1 MTVEEVQ
8 EEVEGISVSTM
19 NQETKKGLQEN
30 RAILAE
36 DEPKISEA
44 GRPHPG
50 QAHPERGSRP
60 PESPRPGFPSPGPG
74 PRPPEPPRPPRPTPG
89 IPYDP
94 FNDGQFTDC
103 RKIKPSDCSTLCRK
117 NGCFCN
123 NRFVMYGYQ
132 NFGHLL
138 LCRNHRGQYILGV
151 PGSYSQQERFMAN
164 MFGFPYFGKVRR
176 STFRAEK
183 VDTGTALLISEWKI
197 EHLYRSIPRISTTGI
212 VRDRISR

>member
-1 MTVEEVQ
+1 
-8 EEVEGISVSTM
+8 M

-44 GRPHPG
+44 GCPHPG
-50 QAHPERGSRP
+50 QAHPEPGSRP
-60 PESPRPGFPSPGPG
+60 PESPRPGSPSPGPG

-103 RKIKPSDCSTLCRK
+103 RKIKPSDCSTLYRK

-164 MFGFPYFGKVRR
+164 MFGFPYFRESPKIHIPGGKGGYWYC
-176 STFRAEK
+176 F
-183 VDTGTALLISEWKI
+183 INI
-197 EHLYRSIPRISTTGI
+197 
-212 VRDRISR
+212 